1 MSDHDPFA
9 EPDDT
14 DKTVIRPNPGARR
27 PAAAQPA
34 GAAAQ
39 PAPTATPPA
48 APAATGGQ
56 PRAQRPTASGG
67 TDAIA
72 PTGMN
77 DLVALA
83 TPLFSLISRIRNR
96 AQHLDSEKLRQSVVA
111 EVRRFEEAAL
121 KARIEPKNIK
131 VARYALC
138 ATLDDVVLNTP
149 WGDQSNW
156 AQRSMVATFHRET
169 VGGDRFY
176 DLLSRLEQDP
186 GGNIDLLEFMYMCL
200 SLGFEGRLRVDP
212 AGATRHQEIRASL
225 AGIIRAQRGSSEHD
239 LSPHWKGVDRP
250 HRPLSAW
257 RPVWVAVAALAAILA
272 LGFTGL
278 SWALGNN
285 TQRLI
290 GQLAAIDTGS
300 PPQMSRPAPPPP
312 APPPTPREV
321 AQLETVSGFLSEEIA
336 EGLIEVLEDGNEL
349 TIRIAGAEMF
359 ASASDVLQ
367 DRYRLPLERVANALN
382 EVEGRVIVAGH
393 SDSIPIN
400 TARFPSNTH
409 LSLARATTVKVFLA
423 DLLDEPGRLTAEG
436 RAEREPIA
444 DNATAEGRAA
454 NRRIEV
460 ILIREDA

>member
-1 MSDHDPFA
+1 MSDQDPFA

-27 PAAAQPA
+27 PAMGQPQAAQ
-34 GAAAQ
+34 
-39 PAPTATPPA
+39 TPPA
-48 APAATGGQ
+48 KPAEAPAAEPRPARRTETAGAGG
-56 PRAQRPTASGG
+56 
-67 TDAIA
+67 IA

-77 DLVALA
+77 TLVAIA

-96 AQHLDSEKLRQSVVA
+96 AQHLDPEELRKAVFA

-121 KARIEPKNIK
+121 KARVEPKNIK

-156 AQRSMVATFHRET
+156 GLHSMVATFHRET

-176 DLLSRLEQDP
+176 DVLSRLEQDP
-186 GGNIDLLEFMYMCL
+186 AGNIELLEFMYMCL
-200 SLGFEGRLRVDP
+200 SLGFEGRLRVDQG
-212 AGATRHQEIRASL
+212 GATRHMEIRARL
-225 AGIIRAQRGSSEHD
+225 AGIIKSQRGAPEHD
-239 LSPHWKGVDRP
+239 LSPAWKGIDRP

-257 RPVWVAVAALAAILA
+257 KPVWIATTALAAILA
-272 LGFTGL
+272 LSFTGL
-278 SWALGNN
+278 SWALGNG

-290 GQLAAIDTGS
+290 GQLAAIETGAV
-300 PPQMSRPAPPPP
+300 PQMSRPAPPPP
-312 APPPTPREV
+312 APPPTRREA
-321 AQLETVSGFLSEEIA
+321 AQIETVSGFLSEEIEA
-336 EGLIEVLEDGNEL
+336 GLVEVLEDGNEL

-367 DRYRLPLERVANALN
+367 DRYRVPLERVANALN
-382 EVEGRVIVAGH
+382 EVDGRVIIAGH

-400 TARFPSNTH
+400 TARYPSNTH
-409 LSLARATTVKVFLA
+409 LSLARATAVKEFLD
-423 DLLDEPGRLTAEG
+423 DLLEEPDRLSAEG

-444 DNATAEGRAA
+444 DNATREGRAA

-460 ILIREDA
+460 ILIREDS

>member
-14 DKTVIRPNPGARR
+14 DRTVIRPNPGARR
-27 PAAAQPA
+27 PVA
-34 GAAAQ
+34 
-39 PAPTATPPA
+39 A
-48 APAATGGQ
+48 APAAAPKAHAAQRPAANPAAQ
-56 PRAQRPTASGG
+56 PRAAGADPAG
-67 TDAIA
+67 IA

-77 DLVALA
+77 ELVALA

-96 AQHLDSEKLRQSVVA
+96 AQHLDPEKLRQSVVA

-121 KARIEPKNIK
+121 KARVEPKNIK

-149 WGDQSNW
+149 WGDQSSW
-156 AQRSMVATFHRET
+156 GLRSMVATFHRET

-212 AGATRHQEIRASL
+212 TGATRHQEIRTSL
-225 AGIIRAQRGSSEHD
+225 AGIIRRQRGAAEPD
-239 LSPHWKGVDRP
+239 LSPNWHGANRP
-250 HRPLSAW
+250 HKPLSAW
-257 RPVWVAVAALAAILA
+257 RAVWFATAALALLLA
-272 LGFTGL
+272 VSYGGL
-278 SWALGNN
+278 SWALGNS

-290 GQLAAIDTGS
+290 GQLAAIDSGT

-312 APPPTPREV
+312 APPRTERQV

-336 EGLIEVLEDGNEL
+336 EGLIEVLENGNEL
-349 TIRIAGAEMF
+349 TIRIAGASMF

-382 EVEGRVIVAGH
+382 EVEGRVIIAGH

-400 TARFPSNTH
+400 TARYPSNTH
-409 LSLARATTVKVFLA
+409 LSLARATTVKDFLA
-423 DLLDEPGRLTAEG
+423 PKLAEPGRLSAEG

-444 DNATAEGRAA
+444 SNATPEGRAA

-460 ILIREDA
+460 ILIRGDMS